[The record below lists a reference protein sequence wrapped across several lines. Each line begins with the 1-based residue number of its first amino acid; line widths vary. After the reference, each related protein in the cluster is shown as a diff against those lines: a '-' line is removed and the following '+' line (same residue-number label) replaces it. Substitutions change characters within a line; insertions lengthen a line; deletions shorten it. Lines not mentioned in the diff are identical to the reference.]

1 MIANFGYGN
10 VTETPTIVKPSLNE
24 FKNVI
29 FKSILL
35 PSDIELFL
43 KNHIVSLRGLSL
55 LKLYDIIE
63 EDKSIYN
70 KNKNSKN
77 HEDNVNI
84 VHVEIS
90 ENITPVFNDD
100 RYFDKGDAPNHSSTY
115 SIVDCSTI
123 QNIEKK
129 CAEGK
134 FSTDNSKKITLCDN
148 SDLYVQLQ
156 YQK

>member
-1 MIANFGYGN
+1 VYDDNSATVVLVDKVVSDTVAVIVDTV
-10 VTETPTIVKPSLNE
+10 VTWGSAIDV
-24 FKNVI
+24 
-29 FKSILL
+29 
-35 PSDIELFL
+35 D
-43 KNHIVSLRGLSL
+43 
-55 LKLYDIIE
+55 E

-70 KNKNSKN
+70 KNENSKN

-84 VHVEIS
+84 VHVERS
-90 ENITPVFNDD
+90 ENIMPVFNDD
-100 RYFDKGDAPNHSSTY
+100 RYFDKGDAPNHSSSY
-115 SIVDCSTI
+115 SIVDCCTI